1 MPLHA
6 HKRENE
12 MPDHSLSNRK
22 DFAHANAVRAAVVA
36 ACVLGLAASI
46 TLHFEMG
53 VPNDARLLDVG
64 ARTDRQ
70 GPDRTSGSSD
80 FLRSPGGDPSVP
92 QAASIF
98 SSDAPGSAEIPI
110 AQF

>member
-1 MPLHA
+1 MPPHA
-6 HKRENE
+6 RKRETE

-22 DFAHANAVRAAVVA
+22 DCAHANAVRAAVVA

-53 VPNDARLLDVG
+53 IPNDARLLDAD

-70 GPDRTSGSSD
+70 AGRTFGSSD
-80 FLRSPGGDPSVP
+80 FLRSPVGVPSVP

-98 SSDAPGSAEIPI
+98 STDAPGSDEIPI